1 MVVVVVGRSQRMR
14 IHERRSVGRRSLTS
28 PDFRVQSFSKL
39 SPRNHHSLSTSLV
52 IPQPLS
58 EPYRATAPVL
68 LSPPHFLHILLSL
81 YELLLEVVPAIS
93 YSTWESVRYNCVEP
107 RAAI

>member
-28 PDFRVQSFSKL
+28 PDF

-81 YELLLEVVPAIS
+81 HELLLEVVPAIS